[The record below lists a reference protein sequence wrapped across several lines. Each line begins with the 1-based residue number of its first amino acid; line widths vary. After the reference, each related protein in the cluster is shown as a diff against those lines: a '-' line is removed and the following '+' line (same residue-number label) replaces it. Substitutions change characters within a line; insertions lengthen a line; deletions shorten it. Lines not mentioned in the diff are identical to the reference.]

1 MHYIIAV
8 VLSGGGGEREVNIIP
23 FDKWGGG
30 GGYNFNCQCRFK
42 YNTTKSCSILE
53 VSLINNNK
61 ISDLL
66 LFVEFSLSMHSIET
80 LVSNYIYIVY
90 DFNHGHQQLIIIIV
104 YSPISNV

>member
-1 MHYIIAV
+1 MGGGTILIVSV
-8 VLSGGGGEREVNIIP
+8 VLNT
-23 FDKWGGG
+23 
-30 GGYNFNCQCRFK
+30 Y
-42 YNTTKSCSILE
+42 TTKSCLILE

-90 DFNHGHQQLIIIIV
+90 DFNHGHQQLGG
-104 YSPISNV
+104 

>member
-1 MHYIIAV
+1 M
-8 VLSGGGGEREVNIIP
+8 
-23 FDKWGGG
+23 GGG
-30 GGYNFNCQCRFK
+30 GGGGTILIVSVVLNTY
-42 YNTTKSCSILE
+42 TTKSCLILE

-90 DFNHGHQQLIIIIV
+90 DFNHGHQQLGG
-104 YSPISNV
+104 

>member
-1 MHYIIAV
+1 M
-8 VLSGGGGEREVNIIP
+8 NIIP

-30 GGYNFNCQCRFK
+30 GTILIVSVVLNTY
-42 YNTTKSCSILE
+42 TTKSCLILE

-90 DFNHGHQQLIIIIV
+90 DFNHGHQQLGG
-104 YSPISNV
+104 

>member
-1 MHYIIAV
+1 M
-8 VLSGGGGEREVNIIP
+8 
-23 FDKWGGG
+23 G

-42 YNTTKSCSILE
+42 YNATKKNCSILE

-80 LVSNYIYIVY
+80 LVSNYIHIVY
-90 DFNHGHQQLIIIIV
+90 DFNHGHQQLGG
-104 YSPISNV
+104 YSRRSSPWEKSLYVFLSP